1 MPPVGRPS
9 KKAKTDFV
17 IPALPTIGD
26 STAEPPTNDLTALT
40 TAQLYSLS
48 SRRHRDES
56 RECVRRALEE
66 RDRAYLAL
74 EQSQRW
80 LERAN
85 ENLERMEENAREAHK
100 EYLDAKMLL
109 SRMRQ
114 SHVAAGGG
122 DVVLNLGNGHS
133 SDDDEGNDK
142 VFNPRLRKSDEGKGK
157 AARIDELI
165 IQFAKSGDLCDG
177 RKLFTVESDLVPNKD
192 HAQFVNAM
200 KLVEELWTEE
210 EELFLRSS
218 PEEIQ
223 ESLEEL
229 KIIAE
234 TISTRCLTKLNE
246 WEGRPDPRP
255 SGHQKPVFTSVGN
268 RAKRIF
274 SLRGKNNNDE

>member
-1 MPPVGRPS
+1 MPPVSRPS
-9 KKAKTDFV
+9 KKAKTDV
-17 IPALPTIGD
+17 IIPALPTTGE
-26 STAEPPTNDLTALT
+26 SNANPPTNDITALT

-56 RECVRRALEE
+56 RESVRRALEE

-74 EQSQRW
+74 EQSQRA

-109 SRMRQ
+109 SRVMQ
-114 SHVAAGGG
+114 AHVAAGGG
-122 DVVLNLGNGHS
+122 EVVVNHGNGHS
-133 SDDDEGNDK
+133 SDDGEVNHSI
-142 VFNPRLRKSDEGKGK
+142 FNSRLRKSEVGKGK

-165 IQFAKSGDLCDG
+165 VHFAKSGDLCDG
-177 RKLFTVESDLVPNKD
+177 RKLFAVESDLVPKKD

-200 KLVEELWTEE
+200 RLVEELWTEE

-218 PEEIQ
+218 PEEMQ

-234 TISTRCLTKLNE
+234 TISTRCLIKLNE

-268 RAKRIF
+268 RAKRVF
-274 SLRGKNNNDE
+274 SLRGKNNDE